1 MRSNRI
7 YTVSRMREVSRR
19 DKGEIA
25 GERQPN
31 IFRGGAAGEAQ
42 LNDGKATRD
51 NEDAGD
57 EARRGSESKTD
68 PRQSRRMTGKTQS
81 VIAPSSGASEL
92 YATVK
97 ASAEGLGVMATDRD
111 LREAYYGKV

>member
-1 MRSNRI
+1 MRSNGI

-25 GERQPN
+25 GERQQN
-31 IFRGGAAGEAQ
+31 VFREGAAGEAQ

-51 NEDAGD
+51 DEDAGD

-68 PRQSRRMTGKTQS
+68 PRQSRRMTSKTQS
-81 VIAPSSGASEL
+81 AIALCSGASEL

-97 ASAEGLGVMATDRD
+97 ALAGGLSVMATDRD